1 MHWVVVRKSL
11 ADKRGHHKARL
22 CLGNGNH
29 YMRPRVI
36 FLLLCRLDTL
46 RKGMQDSAD
55 RIRKLEREY
64 QVGRLAA
71 ASVGHRAV
79 PTCHLC
85 CN

>member
-1 MHWVVVRKSL
+1 MVRGECSWTCE
-11 ADKRGHHKARL
+11 AVTKRGFAWGNQHHCMWSL
-22 CLGNGNH
+22 
-29 YMRPRVI
+29 VT

-64 QVGRLAA
+64 QVGWWAP
-71 ASVGHRAV
+71 ASMGHRAV
-79 PTCHLC
+79 LTCHLC